1 MKRIKW
7 NMELMYDYCKE
18 HNYDL
23 PKDNQEYTKTK
34 DNYVYICNK
43 HGEYKQ
49 TWQNH
54 KEGKGCRECG
64 LERVKIK
71 NAKTDKCYLQEC
83 KQKGLDLPIEP
94 YVNNIKK
101 IRHKCSKGHI
111 YEQTPRDHLR
121 GSGCPYCS
129 GQAKRVDKEYY
140 LVQCKERGYD
150 LPIEKYINS
159 KTPINHKC
167 KQGHVYKQTPN
178 AHLSGNGCPKCKG
191 NYKRT
196 PRDYYD
202 ECKDKGYDIPIE
214 YFVDV
219 KTPIKHKCSK
229 GHVYKQRPSVHLQG
243 QGCPKCRRASY
254 NYYYNLWLKDNID
267 LPTKEQKINSSV
279 DVVDFICS
287 KGHKYMQQA
296 NQHTF
301 YGCPVC
307 NESHGERL
315 IRSYLDK
322 NHIKY
327 EPQKRFKG
335 LKDKKLLSY
344 DFYLPKKNVLIEY
357 QGLQHYESTKYFG
370 GNERLEKQQYHDKLK
385 REYAKNN
392 GYILLEPT
400 YKLDTQAKINDYLDK
415 HLKK

>member
-1 MKRIKW
+1 
-7 NMELMYDYCKE
+7 
-18 HNYDL
+18 
-23 PKDNQEYTKTK
+23 
-34 DNYVYICNK
+34 
-43 HGEYKQ
+43 
-49 TWQNH
+49 
-54 KEGKGCRECG
+54 
-64 LERVKIK
+64 
-71 NAKTDKCYLQEC
+71 
-83 KQKGLDLPIEP
+83 
-94 YVNNIKK
+94 
-101 IRHKCSKGHI
+101 
-111 YEQTPRDHLR
+111 
-121 GSGCPYCS
+121 
-129 GQAKRVDKEYY
+129 
-140 LVQCKERGYD
+140 
-150 LPIEKYINS
+150 
-159 KTPINHKC
+159 
-167 KQGHVYKQTPN
+167 
-178 AHLSGNGCPKCKG
+178 
-191 NYKRT
+191 
-196 PRDYYD
+196 
-202 ECKDKGYDIPIE
+202 
-214 YFVDV
+214 
-219 KTPIKHKCSK
+219 
-229 GHVYKQRPSVHLQG
+229 
-243 QGCPKCRRASY
+243 
-254 NYYYNLWLKDNID
+254 
-267 LPTKEQKINSSV
+267 
-279 DVVDFICS
+279 
-287 KGHKYMQQA
+287 MQQA